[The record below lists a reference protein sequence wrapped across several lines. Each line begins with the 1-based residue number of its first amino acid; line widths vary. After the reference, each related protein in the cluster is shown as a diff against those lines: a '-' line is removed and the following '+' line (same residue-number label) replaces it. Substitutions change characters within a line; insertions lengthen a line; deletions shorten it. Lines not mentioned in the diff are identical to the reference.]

1 MGGAKPGSVAG
12 QPGDR
17 MALMTFSDQVTS
29 SSLFRLCVYWIVTM
43 QEHGVL
49 LPSYEEALREGVSSA
64 NSSGS
69 ANRRSV
75 EQTQGGSGYRH
86 HGQGHTRPSRH
97 HPVQAEVQSHN
108 VKLSGHY
115 TRQRGQ
121 RQRAET
127 EAVSGV
133 ESVSHGPCHHSR
145 QQSGS
150 NSGSL
155 R

>member
-1 MGGAKPGSVAG
+1 M
-12 QPGDR
+12 
-17 MALMTFSDQVTS
+17 
-29 SSLFRLCVYWIVTM
+29 
-43 QEHGVL
+43 L

-64 NSSGS
+64 NGSGS

-75 EQTQGGSGYRH
+75 DQTQGPGSGYRH
-86 HGQGHTRPSRH
+86 HGQAHTRPSRH

-133 ESVSHGPCHHSR
+133 ESVASHGPCHHSR